1 VSLKIALVA
10 AEPSGDL
17 LGASLLE
24 VLNQVVPG
32 CTFIGIG
39 GPAMQAQGLES
50 RYPMEKLSVMGLIEV
65 LPHLRELLKMRKE
78 LTAWL
83 IEEQPDV
90 FIGIDAPDFNLGI
103 SKKLH
108 AAGIKTIQFV
118 APTVWAWKQHRVKGL
133 RENLDLVLSIYP
145 FEEAF
150 LQEHRVPA
158 TYVGHPLA
166 DQIPLEPD
174 RQAARETLG
183 IDADAT
189 VIAVLPGSRVAEIE
203 RLAEPF
209 IRAVGK
215 LAPTT
220 EKLVLVA
227 PMVNRRIRDCF
238 AEKQQSLSGG
248 LDWRLLD
255 GQAGLAMEAAD
266 LVLTASGTATL
277 QALLYKRPMVVGY
290 RLNPVTYHLLTFF
303 RRIKI
308 PYVAMANLL
317 ADEMLA
323 PEYIQEECTPENL
336 ALGME
341 NLLTDPARSSGIT
354 RRYMEIHKQLQRD
367 AAKRSAQAV
376 LKLIAGQ

>member
-1 VSLKIALVA
+1 MSLKIALVA

-145 FEEAF
+145 FEESF

-166 DQIPLEPD
+166 DQIPLQPD

-183 IDADAT
+183 IEPDAT
-189 VIAVLPGSRVAEIE
+189 VIAVLPGSRVSEIE

-227 PMVNRRIRDCF
+227 PMFMGSVVRLSTTTTLSRLGSGRASSDTERTSGWGTDRRR
-238 AEKQQSLSGG
+238 E
-248 LDWRLLD
+248 W
-255 GQAGLAMEAAD
+255 
-266 LVLTASGTATL
+266 
-277 QALLYKRPMVVGY
+277 
-290 RLNPVTYHLLTFF
+290 
-303 RRIKI
+303 
-308 PYVAMANLL
+308 
-317 ADEMLA
+317 
-323 PEYIQEECTPENL
+323 
-336 ALGME
+336 
-341 NLLTDPARSSGIT
+341 
-354 RRYMEIHKQLQRD
+354 
-367 AAKRSAQAV
+367 
-376 LKLIAGQ
+376 

>member
-1 VSLKIALVA
+1 MKFGLVA
-10 AEPSGDL
+10 GEASGDALGAGLIRAIRSRVPDAVFEGVAGPLMAAAGCKVWEPSE
-17 LGASLLE
+17 SL
-24 VLNQVVPG
+24 
-32 CTFIGIG
+32 
-39 GPAMQAQGLES
+39 A
-50 RYPMEKLSVMGLIEV
+50 VMGLVE
-65 LPHLRELLKMRKE
+65 PLRHVPRLLR
-78 LTAWL
+78 LRRDLVRRWTASP
-83 IEEQPDV
+83 PDA

-145 FEEAF
+145 FEESF

-166 DQIPLEPD
+166 DQIPLQPD

-183 IDADAT
+183 IEPDAT
-189 VIAVLPGSRVAEIE
+189 VIAVLPGSRVSEIE

-227 PMVNRRIRDCF
+227 PMVNQRIRTCF

-317 ADEMLA
+317 AEEMLA
-323 PEYIQEECTPENL
+323 P
-336 ALGME
+336 
-341 NLLTDPARSSGIT
+341 
-354 RRYMEIHKQLQRD
+354 
-367 AAKRSAQAV
+367 
-376 LKLIAGQ
+376 

>member
-1 VSLKIALVA
+1 MALKIALVA

-17 LGASLLE
+17 LGGALLE
-24 VLNQVVPG
+24 AINEHLPG
-32 CTFIGIG
+32 CQFIGIG
-39 GPAMQAQGLES
+39 GPVMQAQGLKS
-50 RYPMEKLSVMGLIEV
+50 RYPMEKLTVMGLIEV
-65 LPHLRELLKMRKE
+65 LPHLRELLRMRKE
-78 LTAWL
+78 LIAWL
-83 IEEQPDV
+83 LEEKPDV

-108 AAGIKTIQFV
+108 AAGLKTIQYV

-133 RENLDLVLSIYP
+133 QENLDLVLSIFP

-150 LQEHRVPA
+150 LKENHVPV

-166 DQIPLEPD
+166 DQIPMEPD
-174 RQAARETLG
+174 RKAARNTLA
-183 IDADAT
+183 IDEDAT
-189 VIAVLPGSRVAEIE
+189 VIALLPGSRVSEIE
-203 RLAEPF
+203 RLAEPY
-209 IRAVGK
+209 IKAVE
-215 LAPTT
+215 LFAPTVD
-220 EKLVLVA
+220 KLTLVA
-227 PMVNRRIRDCF
+227 PMVNERIRDCF
-238 AEKQQSLSGG
+238 AKKQRSLSPS

-290 RLNPVTYHLLTFF
+290 KLNPLTYRLLTLF

-323 PEYIQEECTPENL
+323 PEFIQDECTPENL
-336 ALGME
+336 ARVLE
-341 NLLTDPARSSGIT
+341 NLMTDEMRLQEIS
-354 RRYMEIHKQLQRD
+354 RRYTEIHKELQRD
-367 AAKRSAQAV
+367 AAKRSAFAV
-376 LKLIAGQ
+376 LKLIAEK